1 MDLLITT
8 VTWILIGGAV
18 LSVISA
24 VVFGVIFY
32 KSYRDAKIRHDQFK
46 KAMGEKQKEFDE
58 QRSRIERRF
67 KDWR

>member
-8 VTWILIGGAV
+8 ITWLLIGGAV
-18 LSVISA
+18 VTVIGM

-32 KSYRDAKIRHDQFK
+32 KSYKDAKILQGQFNE
-46 KAMGEKQKEFDE
+46 AMDEKRKRFDEKQA
-58 QRSRIERRF
+58 RIEKRF

>member
-1 MDLLITT
+1 MT
-8 VTWILIGGAV
+8 VIGM
-18 LSVISA
+18 

-32 KSYRDAKIRHDQFK
+32 KSYKDAKMRHDQFS
-46 KAMGEKQKEFDE
+46 KAMDEKQKKFDE

>member
-8 VTWILIGGAV
+8 ITWLLIGGAV

-32 KSYRDAKIRHDQFK
+32 KSYKDAKIRHDQFS
-46 KAMGEKQKEFDE
+46 KAMDEKQKQFDE
-58 QRSRIERRF
+58 QRSRIEKRF
-67 KDWR
+67 NDWR